1 MPPRKPATTD
11 LGADEPAPRRS
22 GRIASQPKLA
32 EEAPAKATAS
42 KSAKKRTAEAV
53 NEDGNE
59 TKKVRR
65 SIDYTTLYSYVLID
79 VIQVKADEN
88 ETAAGTA
95 EENAADIA
103 EQTTTEDVAPGD
115 EPNPPT
121 AKLPPVEVGEKLP
134 SFVLKNEKDEDV
146 DVSTLTG
153 EKGLVLFLVPKADT
167 RASLQVTH
175 YSVSKLTSAM

>member
-1 MPPRKPATTD
+1 MPPRKAATTD
-11 LGADEPAPRRS
+11 LGTDEPAPRRS

-32 EEAPAKATAS
+32 EEAPAKSTSS
-42 KSAKKRTAEAV
+42 KSAKKRTAEAA

-59 TKKVRR
+59 TKKVCRC
-65 SIDYTTLYSYVLID
+65 INYTTLHGYVLID
-79 VIQVKADEN
+79 VIKAKADET
-88 ETAAGTA
+88 ETMAGTT
-95 EENAADIA
+95 EETPADIA
-103 EQTTTEDVAPGD
+103 EQTTTEDVAPGE

-134 SFVLKNEKDEDV
+134 SFVLKNEKDVDV

-167 RASLQVTH
+167 RAFCKSLIA
-175 YSVSKLTSAM
+175 LL